1 MLNPTIAYSVVDN
14 VLLVCAGDDTP
25 TDEEF
30 GQMVKTIRD
39 LHSSVTGIL
48 VLAGTKR
55 PTSNQRSEM
64 TAVLKRRALGL
75 ALVSESRLARG
86 AITAIG
92 WFVQGVKSFRES
104 EIQQALL
111 FLKADPSNTDW
122 IISKLRELQ
131 ASLALD
137 QTA

>member
-1 MLNPTIAYSVVDN
+1 MNSTIAYSVVEN

-30 GQMVKTIRD
+30 SQMVQTIKD

-48 VLAGTKR
+48 ILAGTKR
-55 PTSNQRSEM
+55 PTSKQRSEM
-64 TAVLKRRALGL
+64 TAVLQSRALGL
-75 ALVSESRLARG
+75 ALISESRLARG

-92 WFVQGVKSFRES
+92 WFVQGVKSYRES
-104 EIQQALL
+104 EILQALSY
-111 FLKADPSNTDW
+111 LKADPSHTER

>member
-64 TAVLKRRALGL
+64 TAVLKRRAL
-75 ALVSESRLARG
+75 ARG

-111 FLKADPSNTDW
+111 FLKADPSHTER